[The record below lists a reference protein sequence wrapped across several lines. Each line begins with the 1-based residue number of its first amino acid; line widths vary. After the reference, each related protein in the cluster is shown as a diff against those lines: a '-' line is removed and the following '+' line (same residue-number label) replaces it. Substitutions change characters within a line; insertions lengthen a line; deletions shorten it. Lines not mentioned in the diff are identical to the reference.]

1 MLCYSSLVELEYFE
15 NLHKPLLCC
24 DTFYYVL
31 MCKAL
36 KLKESIL
43 SFSITVCTCM
53 HTSVLVVSSNFFLFF
68 FLKLSATAIILDQ
81 LLYSSE
87 TEENWLSCFHT
98 VTGVGL

>member
-68 FLKLSATAIILDQ
+68 FLKLSATFLP
-81 LLYSSE
+81 SSL
-87 TEENWLSCFHT
+87 TSYCIVVRLKRIGFHVST
-98 VTGVGL
+98 L

>member
-68 FLKLSATAIILDQ
+68 FLNYLQ
-81 LLYSSE
+81 QPSSL
-87 TEENWLSCFHT
+87 TSYCIVVRLKRIGFHVST
-98 VTGVGL
+98 L

>member
-43 SFSITVCTCM
+43 SFSITVCTLQC
-53 HTSVLVVSSNFFLFF
+53 
-68 FLKLSATAIILDQ
+68 
-81 LLYSSE
+81 
-87 TEENWLSCFHT
+87 W
-98 VTGVGL
+98 